1 MQIPIKVIDND
12 ALAIEADVLVLKHAQ
27 SLFGVDRVVVNR
39 LSKLHTNL
47 LSSLPEL
54 GNFLKVETFGTLGVK
69 EVLFV
74 GVEQL
79 FEFRYQNMREFTH
92 RALAHL
98 AKTSPQ
104 IETVCFTLHG
114 GGYGLDEIEAFES
127 EIAGIVDALSQA
139 EFPQNLKQ
147 IMIVEIDKSL
157 ADRLNQAL
165 KELFPHG
172 SVIINKGN
180 LAETNSPSSSRL
192 KEAGYS
198 SETKPL
204 VFVAMPFDKKMY
216 DVFHYG
222 IRGAVNKAGYLC
234 ERADEEHFT
243 GDVMERVKMR
253 IKQADLVLADL
264 TQANA
269 NVYLEVGYA
278 WGCEKQTILLVQDS
292 NELKFD
298 VKGQRCLVYSGIREL
313 EEMLHKELEKLP
325 LKSK

>member
-1 MQIPIKVIDND
+1 MQIPIKVISDN
-12 ALAIEADVLVLKHAQ
+12 ALVMETDVLILKFAQ
-27 SLFGVDRVVVNR
+27 ALFGVDRVVVDR
-39 LSKLHTNL
+39 LSKLQTNL
-47 LSSLPEL
+47 LSLLPEY
-54 GNFLKVETFGTLGVK
+54 GKFLRVDTFGTLRAK

-79 FEFRYQNMREFTH
+79 FEFRYQNIREFAY
-92 RALAHL
+92 RALAYL
-98 AKTSPQ
+98 AKTSSQ
-104 IETVCFTLHG
+104 VETVCFTIHG

-127 EIAGIVDALSQA
+127 EIAGIVDALAQG
-139 EFPQNLKQ
+139 EYPQNLKQ
-147 IMIVEIDKSL
+147 ITIVEIDQNL
-157 ADRLNQAL
+157 ADRLDQAL
-165 KELFPHG
+165 KSLFPQDA
-172 SVIINKGN
+172 VIINRGN
-180 LAETNSPSSSRL
+180 LTEMNLSSSNRL

-222 IRGAVNKAGYLC
+222 IRGAVNNAGYLC
-234 ERADEEHFT
+234 ERADEAHFT

-253 IKQADLVLADL
+253 IRQADLVLADL

-278 WGCEKQTILLVQDS
+278 WGCGKQTILLVQDA

-298 VKGQRCLVYSGIREL
+298 VKAQRCLVYSGIKEL
-313 EEMLHKELEKLP
+313 EELLQKELEKNP
-325 LKSK
+325 LNTK

>member
-1 MQIPIKVIDND
+1 MQIPISVISND
-12 ALAIEADVLVLKHAQ
+12 ALTIQTDVLILKYAQ
-27 SLFGVDRVVVNR
+27 FLFGVDQAVAIR

-47 LSSLPEL
+47 IESLPENGKFVL
-54 GNFLKVETFGTLGVK
+54 SDTFGTLGAK

-74 GVEQL
+74 GVETL
-79 FEFRYQNMREFTH
+79 SHFRYQNIREFAH

-104 IETVCFTLHG
+104 VETVCFTLHG
-114 GGYGLDEIEAFES
+114 AKYGLDEIESFES
-127 EIAGIVDALSQA
+127 EIAGIVDALSQG
-139 EFPQNLKQ
+139 EFPQSLKK
-147 IMIVEIDKSL
+147 ITIVEIDQDRAS
-157 ADRLNQAL
+157 RLNQAL
-165 KELFPHG
+165 TDLFPQ
-172 SVIINKGN
+172 SAVIINKGHLTEMN
-180 LAETNSPSSSRL
+180 TSSSDRL

-234 ERADEEHFT
+234 ERADEAYFT
-243 GDVMERVKMR
+243 GDIMERVKLR
-253 IKQADLVLADL
+253 IRQADLVLADL

-278 WGCEKQTILLVQDS
+278 WGCDKQTVLLVQDS

-298 VKGQRCLVYSGIREL
+298 VKSQRCLVYSGIKEL
-313 EEMLHKELEKLP
+313 EELLQKELENIP
-325 LKSK
+325 LKAK